1 MFKYSTVVSVM
12 ALAAV
17 SAPYVCQ
24 AQDPAGKFK
33 VISQKA
39 AAGKTDEALKM
50 CDEMLAYF
58 GKKSRAAQQY
68 SFYEPFFVWKKG
80 EILRGAKR
88 YDEAYKVYKQLS
100 ENEVYQDDAKRK
112 RAKERKLNN
121 GEGYDPYLTASIYF
135 MGMCKYQQGVGD
147 AKSKLE
153 PNPAAFEEAI
163 PALESYLAI
172 YEKGKISKLEK
183 ALKLDGQ
190 ICFMLMQSYILKPK
204 ADFKTA
210 AKYLEKGKTCKG
222 ALPDDMAMAGLA
234 TVINVAMKNPEAI
247 SWVRDIIVN
256 NPQSYSLGPVRMAR
270 HGTAFFN
277 PANNCQKMFKENLVK
292 GTDKQALKQAN
303 DSARSAMALL
313 GMVPNMD
320 ETIAALQ
327 QMGSVL
333 GEGKVTVT
341 DNGGAKYNSDNC
353 RKLVSNYEK
362 LIKDNSQLD
371 AFATQIA
378 ASIAYEYGSQ
388 RLARGGFHILCDRY
402 PNLKQKGKDGSAKEL
417 GESFRQS
424 YAQLC
429 RATGDEETAL
439 AIEAKLD
446 KSKIGEDGALSL
458 AINRMVQAQ
467 KEKRWEDVIT
477 HCQEIAA
484 NPKLDKASANYAQIM
499 SSQLSALFALKKY
512 TDVITLGESIL
523 ADNVYANAQG
533 LPPEKK
539 TMADRVLRY
548 QMASSCYSLILAK
561 DAKSTEYTTKLLSI
575 LENYEKQYKDADP
588 TDNLLPHMY
597 SFALN
602 AVLRR
607 PSADE
612 AALAANMTDGKK
624 YCEDFLAHKF
634 TENGQDHALT
644 ATMYTVWAN
653 LVFNLKEK
661 DNFDKAFKYLQ
672 KACEVALKRPDGAG
686 KLNAAEALNKIA
698 INWQNYQVAEKTPEA
713 KKAREALRDQSY
725 ADFWE
730 KVDKD
735 METNRYALQMCRLE
749 LGTVKG
755 FAKSADNNLK
765 KRYDD
770 AVARTRTIIA
780 RESAVAHKAGKINP
794 DVPETIAHL
803 LAASQD
809 KLSEIATMQKA
820 IPADDLFTQA
830 ALDIEKVNNENAKDA
845 AKRQAEF
852 VKLAD
857 KYEPAVIYNKGC
869 YEVGSALLN
878 ERRYDKSMGY
888 FDAAIERG
896 GKDTDWNRLGKAKAL
911 AGSGNTAEADKLY
924 DYLAEHGTDRK
935 VLAEALYGKVEAAY
949 KSRNWPLLLKY
960 SEGYLK
966 GASGTNE
973 ARNATMW
980 RAEALENTGKID
992 EAITTYFN
1000 LYRSNVGKVSVS
1012 APACRNMMRLLAA
1025 RDKGGYEYAGN
1036 GVHKHGDKW
1045 TAWSRGDA
1053 YVNMLKGNFDKMS
1066 TEDKEA
1072 FQNVEADVNALKSDP
1087 KVKAETAAEAAQRAK
1102 FAK

>member
-1 MFKYSTVVSVM
+1 M

-33 VISQKA
+33 NIGQKA
-39 AAGKTDEALKM
+39 AAGKIDEALKM

-80 EILRGAKR
+80 EILRAAKR
-88 YDEAYKVYKQLS
+88 YDEAYKVFKQLS
-100 ENEVYQDDAKRK
+100 ENESYRDDAKRK

-147 AKSKLE
+147 AKSKLK
-153 PNPAAFEEAI
+153 PNQAAFEEAI

-172 YEKGKISKLEK
+172 YEKGKNISKLEK

-190 ICFMLMQSYILKPK
+190 ICFMLMQSYILKHEP
-204 ADFKTA
+204 DFKTA
-210 AKYLEKGKTCKG
+210 SKYLEKGKTCKG

-234 TVINVAMKNPEAI
+234 TVINVAMGNPEAI
-247 SWVRDIIVN
+247 SWVRDIIAN

-277 PANNCQKMFKENLVK
+277 PANDCQKKFKENLTQ
-292 GTDKQALKQAN
+292 GTDIQAMKRAN

-327 QMGSVL
+327 QMANVL
-333 GEGKVTVT
+333 GEGKATVT
-341 DNGGAKYNSDNC
+341 DGDAKYNAENC
-353 RKLVSNYEK
+353 RKLISNYEK
-362 LIKDNSQLD
+362 LIKENSQLD
-371 AFATQIA
+371 AFATQIS
-378 ASIAYEYGSQ
+378 ASIVYEYGSQ

-402 PNLKQKGKDGSAKEL
+402 PNLKQKGKDGEPKEL
-417 GESFRQS
+417 GEGFRQS

-467 KEKRWEDVIT
+467 KEKRWDDVISY
-477 HCQEIAA
+477 CQEITN
-484 NPKLDKASANYAQIM
+484 NPKLNKASANYAQIM

-512 TDVITLGESIL
+512 ADVITLGDAIL

-533 LPPEKK
+533 LAEDKRI
-539 TMADRVLRY
+539 MADKALRY
-548 QMASSCYSLILAK
+548 QMASACYSLILAK
-561 DAKSTEYTTKLLSI
+561 DAKSSEYTQKLISV
-575 LENYEKQYKDADP
+575 LEGYKKQYKDVNP

-607 PSADE
+607 PSE
-612 AALAANMTDGKK
+612 NEETLKVNMTDGKK

-661 DNFDKAFKYLQ
+661 ENFDKAFKNLQ

-698 INWQNYQVAEKTPEA
+698 INWQNYKLDEKTPEA
-713 KKAREALRDQSY
+713 KKEREALRDRSY

-755 FAKSADNNLK
+755 FAKSADENLK

-780 RESAVAHKAGKINP
+780 REAAVAHKAGKINP
-794 DVPETIAHL
+794 EVPDTIAHL
-803 LAASQD
+803 LAAGKDQ
-809 KLSEIATMQKA
+809 LAEIAAMQKA

-830 ALDIEKVNNENAKDA
+830 ALDIEKVYAEHAKDA
-845 AKRQAEF
+845 AKRQDAF
-852 VKLAD
+852 VKLAE
-857 KYEPAVIYNKGC
+857 KYEPAVVYNKGC
-869 YEVGSALLN
+869 YEVGSALLA
-878 ERRYDKSMGY
+878 EKRYAKSMDY

-949 KSRNWPLLLKY
+949 KSKNWQLLLKY

-980 RAEALENTGKID
+980 RAEALEHTGKID
-992 EAITTYFN
+992 EAISTYFN

-1053 YVNMLKGNFDKMS
+1053 YVKMLEGNVSKMT

-1072 FQNVEADVNALKSDP
+1072 FQNVQTDVNSLKADP